1 MRYVLQVYEDED
13 QDKDP
18 CWVDWVMSDVLLRL
32 ELIKS
37 QLYSPRAKKYQQH
50 WRIVNVFT
58 GEIERDYPN

>member
-18 CWVDWVMSDVLLRL
+18 CWVDWVMSDGILRL
-32 ELIKS
+32 EWIKDVA
-37 QLYSPRAKKYQQH
+37 YTPRAKKHRQH